1 VVPCGIR
8 APAGGNTGRGF
19 FHAGAFS
26 VMRCQL
32 PLDVVLLRRRA
43 FSRPDEKSI
52 GMNTIDSINVIFWIE
67 ARSKKQECG
76 H

>member
-1 VVPCGIR
+1 
-8 APAGGNTGRGF
+8 
-19 FHAGAFS
+19 
-26 VMRCQL
+26 MRCQL

>member
-1 VVPCGIR
+1 
-8 APAGGNTGRGF
+8 
-19 FHAGAFS
+19 
-26 VMRCQL
+26 MLCQL
-32 PLDVVLLRRRA
+32 PLDVVLPRRRA